1 MLFGG
6 PHHHLSSRHP
16 PEQPCYADIVSNLA
30 PRPSKWLRR
39 TGPGAR
45 HVRDGSPSHTCTSPE
60 EQRVRSEGACN
71 VRRIRGVR
79 RAVYRVRKEEPCGR
93 FRLQQA

>member
-1 MLFGG
+1 MRNSTHE
-6 PHHHLSSRHP
+6 PDTS
-16 PEQPCYADIVSNLA
+16 
-30 PRPSKWLRR
+30 
-39 TGPGAR
+39 
-45 HVRDGSPSHTCTSPE
+45 TSPE

-79 RAVYRVRKEEPCGR
+79 RAVYRIRKEEPCGR